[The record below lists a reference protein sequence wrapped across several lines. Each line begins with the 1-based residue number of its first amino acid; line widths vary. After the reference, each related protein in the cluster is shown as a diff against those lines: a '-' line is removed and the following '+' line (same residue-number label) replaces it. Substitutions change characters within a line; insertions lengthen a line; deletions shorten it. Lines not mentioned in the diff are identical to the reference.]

1 MSEESVEG
9 RVSSGKGRGISPSTP
24 DPRPFGFGCQVSG
37 VRNGVTRVE

>member
-24 DPRPFGFGCQVSG
+24 TLDPLVSV
-37 VRNGVTRVE
+37 VRCRVSETE